1 MNKEQAMTNST
12 DKQLGDMAD
21 ALRDPARTHA
31 LAFVAQWATRTGN
44 DPHGAEA
51 EAVYEQA
58 YIDACDAMDAS
69 R

>member
-1 MNKEQAMTNST
+1 MNDIT
-12 DKQLGDMAD
+12 DKQNANAVD
-21 ALRDPARTHA
+21 AMRDPARKHA
-31 LAFVAQWATRTGN
+31 LAFVAQWAERTGN

-51 EAVYEQA
+51 EAIYEQA